1 MPKCA
6 FEGDK
11 TSPNKEN
18 QRKFKY
24 TMPLS
29 GGPRILLHERGL
41 QNKQGTTTIT
51 TTTTTTTRKVR
62 HLSAKLLKNPQFWNT
77 YIIVRSTLCRQC
89 WVLPEWG
96 GGGGEGTCPCIRHW
110 QINFRLCFMFFLGV
124 FLPLNGVV
132 LAWNNGNS
140 GDSRCCVWRLFNGS
154 HISWTLSISECEFT
168 MFLGCLVKCLM
179 CSGSKPRVRKC
190 PIKLWE
196 NISVLRRT
204 R

>member
-1 MPKCA
+1 MQAAKGAKTHGFLWQFGGFYVHFPVFEAEQICTCVVTRRKKKKMPKCA

-89 WVLPEWG
+89 
-96 GGGGEGTCPCIRHW
+96 
-110 QINFRLCFMFFLGV
+110 
-124 FLPLNGVV
+124 
-132 LAWNNGNS
+132 
-140 GDSRCCVWRLFNGS
+140 
-154 HISWTLSISECEFT
+154 
-168 MFLGCLVKCLM
+168 
-179 CSGSKPRVRKC
+179 
-190 PIKLWE
+190 
-196 NISVLRRT
+196 
-204 R
+204 